1 VVNYIP
7 NLPNVQRPSPE
18 RASRLY
24 RGTFLELY
32 LSPSQQAAWK
42 ESGDLV
48 FHSLLAIG
56 GPNPAI
62 PGATLRP
69 GLQAVAK
76 DLSYLAEFLRSLGA
90 GAELPPQDQA
100 LQTLAALAARQIAG
114 VAAGLKIAA
123 LQPRGSARP

>member
-1 VVNYIP
+1 VVNCIS
-7 NLPNVQRPSPE
+7 NLPDAQRPSLE
-18 RASRLY
+18 GASRLY

-42 ESGDLV
+42 ECGDLV

-76 DLSYLAEFLRSLGA
+76 DLSYLAEFLRSLGD
-90 GAELPPQDQA
+90 GAELPPQDQ
-100 LQTLAALAARQIAG
+100 TLRIIAAQAARQLTAA
-114 VAAGLKIAA
+114 AAGLKVAA